1 VGAPRPREF
10 ASKCHRRSAG
20 VYQVAL
26 TLCSITGLCSRTGR
40 GAVQPLPQHLWQ
52 LQSAPL
58 SAACLRAAAVP
69 GDTTSSTRV
78 ELRAHN
84 AAKRRRRRGA
94 RTTNLWIADSL
105 LCVIFPPL
113 WAIRGIFLGAELLPA
128 ACFGCFAWLAS
139 KRRLRS
145 RAARANSSS
154 DTPSTAAALGPAA
167 AAAAALPLHWP
178 RFGIAGA
185 YEDDAA
191 CGWAARLSPPPP
203 PPPALLLPPLLLLP
217 LPLPL
222 LLLLLCRRRFF
233 RCFFFCFFLFSF
245 SFLFL
250 FFFSF
255 FSFFCFF
262 SFLFLRHS

>member
-1 VGAPRPREF
+1 MLWIYGPHGPRRKSPVHTADAAGARISFAVGAPRPREF

-128 ACFGCFAWLAS
+128 AVQVLDADNDGTVVACVPVMHYTAS
-139 KRRLRS
+139 TC
-145 RAARANSSS
+145 AP
-154 DTPSTAAALGPAA
+154 T
-167 AAAAALPLHWP
+167 
-178 RFGIAGA
+178 
-185 YEDDAA
+185 
-191 CGWAARLSPPPP
+191 LS
-203 PPPALLLPPLLLLP
+203 A
-217 LPLPL
+217 
-222 LLLLLCRRRFF
+222 
-233 RCFFFCFFLFSF
+233 
-245 SFLFL
+245 
-250 FFFSF
+250 
-255 FSFFCFF
+255 
-262 SFLFLRHS
+262 